1 MKSFK
6 EHVEEQGIF
15 MPGFGTMAGLRGRG
29 LIRRGKRDTLT
40 SKEILKRINKMK
52 TSSLNQVKSLFKTT
66 YRPKEKHTYKDLL
79 YTLPMTVKKA
89 DIKKLFSR
97 DFGKKKK

>member
-15 MPGFGTMAGLRGRG
+15 VPGMGRSKPVGRG
-29 LIRRGKRDTLT
+29 LIRRSKSNTLT
-40 SKEILKRINKMK
+40 SKQILKRIKKMK

-66 YRPKEKHTYKDLL
+66 YKPKEKHTKQDLL
-79 YTLPMTVKKA
+79 GSLPMSVKKK
-89 DIKKLFSR
+89 DIEKLFSK

>member
-6 EHVEEQGIF
+6 KHVEEQGIF
-15 MPGFGTMAGLRGRG
+15 MPRLSISTMKGRG
-29 LIRRGKRDTLT
+29 LKRRSKINTLT
-40 SKEILKRINKMK
+40 SKEILKRIKKMK

-66 YRPKEKHTYKDLL
+66 YKPKEKHTKQDLL
-79 YTLPMTVKKA
+79 GSLPMSVKKK
-89 DIKKLFSR
+89 DIEKLFSK